1 LVYGFGVII
10 SQFRVDEAQIS
21 ICSQKCGV
29 RVNSGLHFRRRR
41 RTPNEADGA
50 DEHETELRWHDSEID
65 DLGGGKHQPYETAMG
80 LEERQREINSTY
92 QPRMS
97 VGAYF

>member
-1 LVYGFGVII
+1 MYLFT
-10 SQFRVDEAQIS
+10 EMH
-21 ICSQKCGV
+21 GV
-29 RVNSGLHFRRRR
+29 RVKSGLHFRRRR

-50 DEHETELRWHDSEID
+50 DEHETELGWHNSEID
-65 DLGGGKHQPYETAMG
+65 DLGGGEHQPCETAVG